1 MSEKIAKLGIER
13 DNNLMYYIKNG
24 DVWATPRKKPGQA
37 KGKPRKI
44 EDAGVEM
51 DYTKYIYFLDGD
63 GDISRKARAQGG
75 GGKRRTKAKADK
87 PVKMDKPMKNGK
99 PPKASKPSRRGKKS
113 AETTTATPRNGNGK
127 KSEAQIAREVDE
139 CLAKARGN
147 GTLPKG
153 ETATASAGAR
163 KRGHW
168 RY

>member
-13 DNNLMYYIKNG
+13 DNDLMYYIKGG

-44 EDAGVEM
+44 ADAGVEM

-63 GDISRKARAQGG
+63 GDISRKARASGG
-75 GGKRRTKAKADK
+75 GGKRRSKKADK
-87 PVKMDKPMKNGK
+87 PVAAGK
-99 PPKASKPSRRGKKS
+99 PPKVTKPGRRGKS
-113 AETTTATPRNGNGK
+113 AAAAAPSDNGK

-147 GTLPKG
+147 GTLTAS
-153 ETATASAGAR
+153 ETAASGASGASGAR
-163 KRGHW
+163 KRW
-168 RY
+168 